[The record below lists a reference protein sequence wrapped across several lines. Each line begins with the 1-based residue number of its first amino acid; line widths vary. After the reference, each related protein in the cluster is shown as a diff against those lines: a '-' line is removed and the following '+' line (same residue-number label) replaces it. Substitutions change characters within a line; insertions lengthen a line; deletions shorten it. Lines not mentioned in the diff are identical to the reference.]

1 MKTGPAK
8 TVCTLRGRPVG
19 RPSHPDPGYAIP
31 AQGRRVFKAVALA
44 LRGRDR
50 GRA

>member
-8 TVCTLRGRPVG
+8 PECTLRGRQVAQPG
-19 RPSHPDPGYAIP
+19 HPDPGYANP

-44 LRGRDR
+44 LRGHGR